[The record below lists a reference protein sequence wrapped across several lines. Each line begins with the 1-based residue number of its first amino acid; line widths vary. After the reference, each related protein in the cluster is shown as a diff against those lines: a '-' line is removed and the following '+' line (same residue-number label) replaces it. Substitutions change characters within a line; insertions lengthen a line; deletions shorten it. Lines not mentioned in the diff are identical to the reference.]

1 MSAPRCEARSER
13 SDEGRCL
20 LEPWHN
26 GPHEWSA
33 IARGRHVMQLRP
45 DVMVAVEVP
54 FDLTMTEAHRVADFV
69 RGIVTAR
76 RTG

>member
-1 MSAPRCEARSER
+1 MSAARCEARSER

-33 IARGRHVMQLRP
+33 VARGRHVMQLRP
-45 DVMVAVEVP
+45 DVI
-54 FDLTMTEAHRVADFV
+54 
-69 RGIVTAR
+69 GR
-76 RTG
+76 R